1 MHIHTQNTYI
11 VYTQIAHGQ
20 TGRGTDGQADG
31 WVDGQTGRG
40 MEGQTDGWMDGWMDG
55 WTSRLT

>member
-1 MHIHTQNTYI
+1 MYIHTQNTYI

-55 WTSRLT
+55 QAD